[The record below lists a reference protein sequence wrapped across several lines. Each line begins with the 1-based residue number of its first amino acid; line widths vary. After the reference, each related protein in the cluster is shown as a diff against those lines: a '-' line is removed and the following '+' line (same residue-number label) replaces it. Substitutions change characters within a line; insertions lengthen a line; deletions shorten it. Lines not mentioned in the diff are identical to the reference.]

1 MKALPTANIAPNL
14 SQAQFETLTT
24 MVETLMGLIL
34 PLHQLLEAQEEL
46 DNTITERM
54 ETIMHS
60 LGMIA
65 ASLQTTAEA
74 LTQSQDQEA
83 SVSLLAEAMQRMEV
97 RMQRQALGITAID
110 QNMKLLID
118 WLGAPLPPAAEPNS

>member
-1 MKALPTANIAPNL
+1 MKALPTANIAPHL

-34 PLHQLLEAQEEL
+34 PLHQLLEAQEGL
-46 DNTITERM
+46 DTTITERM

-65 ASLQTTAEA
+65 ASLQTTTEALAQNLDQETSVSSLAEA
-74 LTQSQDQEA
+74 LQK
-83 SVSLLAEAMQRMEV
+83 MEV
-97 RMQRQALGITAID
+97 RLQRQALGITAID

-118 WLGAPLPPAAEPNS
+118 WLGTPLPRAAEPNS

>member
-1 MKALPTANIAPNL
+1 MQALPTTNIAPNL
-14 SQAQFETLTT
+14 SQTQFETLTT

-34 PLHQLLEAQEEL
+34 PLHQLLEAQEGL
-46 DNTITERM
+46 DTTITERM

-74 LTQSQDQEA
+74 LTQFLDQET
-83 SVSLLAEAMQRMEV
+83 SVSSLAQAIQMIEV
-97 RMQRQALGITAID
+97 RLQRQALGITAID

-118 WLGAPLPPAAEPNS
+118 WLGAPLPRAAGANS

>member
-1 MKALPTANIAPNL
+1 MKALPTENIAPNL

-34 PLHQLLEAQEEL
+34 PLHQLLEAQEGL
-46 DNTITERM
+46 DTTITERM

-74 LTQSQDQEA
+74 LAQNLDQET
-83 SVSLLAEAMQRMEV
+83 SVSSLAEALQKMEV
-97 RMQRQALGITAID
+97 RLQRQALGITAID

-118 WLGAPLPPAAEPNS
+118 WLGTPLPRAAEPNS

>member
-24 MVETLMGLIL
+24 MVETLMGLIM
-34 PLHQLLEAQEEL
+34 PLHQLLQAQEVL
-46 DNTITERM
+46 DTTITERM

-65 ASLQTTAEA
+65 ASLQTTAKA
-74 LTQSQDQEA
+74 LAQNLDQET
-83 SVSLLAEAMQRMEV
+83 SVPSLAEVLQKMEV
-97 RMQRQALGITAID
+97 RLQRQALDITAID
-110 QNMKLLID
+110 QNMKLLIG

>member
-1 MKALPTANIAPNL
+1 MKALPTANIAPHL

-34 PLHQLLEAQEEL
+34 PIHQLLEAQEGL
-46 DNTITERM
+46 DTTITERM

-74 LTQSQDQEA
+74 LTQNLDQEA
-83 SVSLLAEAMQRMEV
+83 SVSSLAQAMQKMEV

-110 QNMKLLID
+110 QNMRLLID
-118 WLGAPLPPAAEPNS
+118 WLGAPLPRAAGPNS